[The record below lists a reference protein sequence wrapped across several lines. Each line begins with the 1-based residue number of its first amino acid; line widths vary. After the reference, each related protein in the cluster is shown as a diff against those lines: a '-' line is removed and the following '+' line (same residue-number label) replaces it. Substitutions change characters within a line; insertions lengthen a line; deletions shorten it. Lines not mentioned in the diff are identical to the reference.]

1 MNSSRALRYALDEI
15 EKLDI
20 NLIAPQH
27 GSLID
32 SEVDFITIMNQLKSL
47 DNIGFDNFIKGESK

>member
-1 MNSSRALRYALDEI
+1 MNSSKALRYALDEI
-15 EKLDI
+15 EKLDL

-32 SEVDFITIMNQLKSL
+32 KEVDFITIMNQLRAL
-47 DNIGFDNFIKGESK
+47 EHIGFDNFIKGEAK